1 MVDKTAIYTL
11 HHSAIQE
18 LDRIQLEY
26 RDKIRELENMVKA
39 QQNQID
45 EILKRLAN

>member
-26 RDKIRELENMVKA
+26 RDKIRYLEDKVDA
-39 QQNQID
+39 QQKQID
-45 EILKRLAN
+45 DICRWLK